1 MPADLTLPIQVA
13 VIGGGPA
20 GLMAAETLAGHGLA
34 VELFDAK
41 PSVGRKFLIAG
52 RGGLNLTHSEPFER
66 FVARYGDRAAELR
79 PFLEGF
85 GPDALRAWA
94 RGLGVETFVGTSG
107 RVFPVDF
114 KAGPLLRRWVHRL
127 HDLGVRLHV
136 RHRWSGLGPGGAL
149 CFETPEGLRDYR
161 ADACILALG
170 GGSWARLGS
179 DGAWVARLE
188 ALGIPVAPLRPANCG
203 FDAGWSDHFSGR
215 FAGQPV
221 KSIVASTVTARGET
235 VSQSGDLMITATGIE
250 GGPVYALAAPLR
262 DAIARDGAAELTIDL
277 APGRSL
283 DRLAAALARPR
294 ERRSLGT
301 HLKREAGIEGVKT
314 ALLHETLDRETFLD
328 PAALAGAIRAL
339 RVHLCATRP
348 IDEAISTAGG
358 VPFPELDA
366 HLMLRRLPGVFCA
379 GEMIDWEAPTGGY
392 LLSACFASGVAAAL
406 GATAWIHRQE
416 AAAGR

>member
-1 MPADLTLPIQVA
+1 MPADPALETQVA

-20 GLMAAETLAGHGLA
+20 GLMAAETLAAGGLA
-34 VELFDAK
+34 VDLFDAK

-52 RGGLNLTHSEPFER
+52 RGGLNLTHSEPFDR
-66 FVARYGDRAAELR
+66 FVTRYGEQAADLR

-94 RGLGVETFVGTSG
+94 RGLGIETFVGTSG

-127 HDLGVRLHV
+127 HDRGVRIHV
-136 RHRWSGLGPGGAL
+136 RHRWTGFGPDGTV
-149 CFETPEGLRDYR
+149 CFGTPQGLRR
-161 ADACILALG
+161 LRTGACILALG
-170 GGSWARLGS
+170 GGSWAHLGS

-188 ALGIPVAPLRPANCG
+188 ALGIPVIPLRPANCG
-203 FDAGWSDHFSGR
+203 FDATWSDYFATR

-221 KSIVASTVTARGET
+221 KSVVASTVTARGEV
-235 VSQSGDLMITATGIE
+235 VSQPGDLMITATGIE
-250 GGPVYALAAPLR
+250 GGPVYALAATLR
-262 DAIARDGAAELTIDL
+262 DALGRGDAAELTIDL
-277 APGRSL
+277 APGRPL
-283 DRLAAALARPR
+283 ERLAAALARPR
-294 ERRSLGT
+294 GRRSLGA
-301 HLKREAGIEGVKT
+301 HLKREAGIEGVKA
-314 ALLHETLDRETFLD
+314 ALLHEVLDREAFAD
-328 PAALAGAIRAL
+328 AAGLARAIRGL
-339 RVHLCATRP
+339 RIRLSAPRP

-358 VPFPELDA
+358 VPFAELDS

-406 GATAWIHRQE
+406 GAAAWTHRQD
-416 AAAGR
+416 AASAR